1 MTRLTPEQKAEA
13 DRIHEEV
20 MRDVRGRVRG
30 ALEATTKRM
39 IQLSGRNEVAEAT
52 FDHGIDL
59 HLETFGKIA
68 TVAQLR
74 AIANRIESGER

>member
-1 MTRLTPEQKAEA
+1 
-13 DRIHEEV
+13 

-39 IQLSGRNEVAEAT
+39 IQLSGRNEV
-52 FDHGIDL
+52 DL